1 MANHRWVVLL
11 HLGQLAVQPLAKS
24 GALLIGGVLEADTGL
39 SAVAFPGQLA
49 MDFELLLDSW
59 QFE

>member
-24 GALLIGGVLEADTGL
+24 GALLMARFALKFPIIGELAER
-39 SAVAFPGQLA
+39 SVA
-49 MDFELLLDSW
+49 ER
-59 QFE
+59 